1 MKTERI
7 NAQSRQRWLL
17 GSIAALLATLVVAV
31 YAATGTP
38 VAGSVTNNASGTKI
52 TDPTLGAAASSLVS
66 SMIAS
71 AQPAAGT
78 TPTAPASP
86 VPSTATPVATPV
98 AVTAAPPVP
107 ANSATHPPTVV
118 AVPAATQLV
127 ATTIA
132 KEVEPAKA
140 NVAGPAKAA
149 DVTATPTATDLALG
163 AVLVTTGAEKTISLV
178 LDDVPLSDVVKLF
191 THVAGANII
200 ANTSNLT
207 GQVTANLQEVPWRP
221 ALESILERQ
230 GLQLIEKPPA
240 SSIYVIE
247 TRKAGEDPRVSQT
260 ITLNYEKADD
270 ITKLMQG
277 IMASNGTVTAFPA
290 ANAIVIT
297 STELHIAELRK
308 IIDGVDRPR
317 PQVYIEARFVQV
329 DDGGSKNLGIDWQ
342 MLNNYQINA
351 TVSADTSFSKSRSPG
366 NNSVG
371 STTTHEYDM
380 YGNEMPPLN
389 SYQTVNGVSVP
400 MYDPVTK
407 TFNNR
412 ETDITSAR
420 GFNAVL
426 NPGALN
432 VVLSMLEQANGA
444 KLINDPKIIVA
455 NEQTAIIKVANDE
468 PNIKL
473 TVTRATVQGQA
484 DLITSELDGTRPFFT
499 YGITMTITPRINL
512 VSSNITISIKPELSR
527 KLSDKTAPDGNTFP
541 VISKNAV
548 ETVFTLADGH
558 TAAIGGLTTVS
569 DTITKSKVPVLGD
582 IPYLGSRLFSY
593 SSHVT
598 STSEVLIFVTVGLV
612 DPRSATENVFNPRY
626 TPLIRK
632 SLEEE
637 DAGRDIEVDKKVR

>member
-1 MKTERI
+1 M
-7 NAQSRQRWLL
+7 
-17 GSIAALLATLVVAV
+17 AAHALAAVA
-31 YAATGTP
+31 
-38 VAGSVTNNASGTKI
+38 
-52 TDPTLGAAASSLVS
+52 
-66 SMIAS
+66 
-71 AQPAAGT
+71 
-78 TPTAPASP
+78 APAS
-86 VPSTATPVATPV
+86 
-98 AVTAAPPVP
+98 
-107 ANSATHPPTVV
+107 
-118 AVPAATQLV
+118 TQLE
-127 ATTIA
+127 ATIA
-132 KEVEPAKA
+132 KEVEPTKT

-149 DVTATPTATDLALG
+149 DVTTTPTAAELALG

-240 SSIYVIE
+240 SSIFVIE
-247 TRKAGEDPRVSQT
+247 TRKAGEDPKISQT
-260 ITLNYEKADD
+260 IALNYEKADD
-270 ITKLMQG
+270 ITKLIQG

-297 STELHIAELRK
+297 STEQHIAELRK
-308 IIDGVDRPR
+308 IIEGVDRPR

-342 MLNNYQINA
+342 MLNNYQVTA
-351 TVSADTSFSKSRSPG
+351 TVQADTSYSKTKVG
-366 NNSVG
+366 ANNTSG
-371 STTTHEYDM
+371 SSSSHTYDM
-380 YGNEMPPLN
+380 YGNEVPQLN

-400 MYDPVTK
+400 TYNPATTV
-407 TFNNR
+407 FNNR
-412 ETDITSAR
+412 NTEVDSVR

-569 DTITKSKVPVLGD
+569 DSITKSKVPLLGD
-582 IPYLGSRLFSY
+582 IPYLGSRFFSY

-612 DPRSATENVFNPRY
+612 DPRSVAHNVFNPRY

-637 DAGRDIEVDKKVR
+637 DAAEELQKKMQTDENK